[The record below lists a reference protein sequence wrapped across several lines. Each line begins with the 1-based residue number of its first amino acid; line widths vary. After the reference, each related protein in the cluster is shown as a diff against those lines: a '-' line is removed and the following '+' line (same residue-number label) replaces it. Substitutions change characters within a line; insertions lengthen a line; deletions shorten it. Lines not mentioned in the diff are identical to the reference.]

1 MRFFIKRQGLARFA
15 IAFSALLSLL
25 TFGQGFLGCARAADI
40 HLQGGPA
47 QPPPEDQ
54 PEGGTKPTP
63 APSPGPMQPTPD
75 PGTEPNT
82 GEPTDPAPRYR
93 MLCDDHYPPFMTA
106 ISSLAGPLSFGA
118 AIKSGPAN
126 TPSGQFDPLRPN
138 VITRHEAPV
147 YAARLGQDL
156 VRSIFIAEDEGDASL
171 GRAREKFIYVSDLD
185 ILRRFGLAIKLG
197 TPMTAEYGVS
207 KLSDLDGVT
216 VRTFGASD
224 SGRYFLVGTKLG
236 YELRDAV
243 TRASLGVVKVGSAA
257 KFVNPAF
264 RESDRLFSV
273 AEVVNGSW
281 TTHFYVIDFNA
292 QGLVAATK
300 AVASVSGLARPLS
313 PLYRLKGAATSFSG
327 NLFYALT
334 SDRKE
339 LRLWNS
345 AQRQSENFLL
355 SGIPTTGGRLAV
367 SAALTELANGQL
379 ELLTVY
385 ENFEVVPIGGMTK
398 YMVRDSVLRRFIVD
412 RQSATAKFPGTGDI
426 PYPAE
431 AKRVLE
437 AGSYVFEN
445 PGVRDL
451 QVTSDGEAIFGLFA
465 EGGMSKRVF
474 RLQAGT
480 AVPVSQNVCQN
491 MSIGVE

>member
-1 MRFFIKRQGLARFA
+1 M
-15 IAFSALLSLL
+15 
-25 TFGQGFLGCARAADI
+25 
-40 HLQGGPA
+40 
-47 QPPPEDQ
+47 
-54 PEGGTKPTP
+54 
-63 APSPGPMQPTPD
+63 
-75 PGTEPNT
+75 
-82 GEPTDPAPRYR
+82 
-93 MLCDDHYPPFMTA
+93 
-106 ISSLAGPLSFGA
+106 
-118 AIKSGPAN
+118 
-126 TPSGQFDPLRPN
+126 
-138 VITRHEAPV
+138 
-147 YAARLGQDL
+147 
-156 VRSIFIAEDEGDASL
+156 RSIFIAEDEGDASL

-197 TPMTAEYGVS
+197 TPMTADYGVS
-207 KLSDLDGVT
+207 KRSDLDGVT

-236 YELRDAV
+236 YELHDAV

-273 AEVVNGSW
+273 AEVVSGSW
-281 TTHFYVIDFNA
+281 TTHFYVIGFSA
-292 QGLVAATK
+292 QGLVAETK
-300 AVASVSGLARPLS
+300 PVASVSGLARPLS

-345 AQRQSENFLL
+345 AQRQSESFLL

-367 SAALTELANGQL
+367 SAALSELANGQL

-385 ENFEVVPIGGMTK
+385 ENFQEVTSAGLTQYK
-398 YMVRDSVLRRFIVD
+398 VRDSMLRRFIVD

-451 QVTSDGEAIFGLFA
+451 QVTPDGEAIFGLFA

-474 RLQAGT
+474 RLQAGA